1 MADGKDSNREELMT
15 DLALA
20 SLLTA
25 ARLGRMEKRAAR
37 QERARPADGQR
48 RTKPATDSAATKDLG
63 DSFAGCLFLL
73 SLPAAFYVVIRLFAA
88 FMLFCYPP

>member
-1 MADGKDSNREELMT
+1 MTDDKDSNREELMT

-25 ARLGRMEKRAAR
+25 AKLGRMEKRAVR
-37 QERARPADGQR
+37 QAQTRSADGQG
-48 RTKPATDSAATKDLG
+48 RTKPATDSAAAGDLG
-63 DSFAGCLFLL
+63 KSLSGCFFLL
-73 SLPAAFYVVIRLFAA
+73 ALPAAFYVVIRLLAA